1 MLIQPHVAEMRIAA
15 SRASISRRC
24 GGFTLL
30 EVLITIV
37 ILAFGLLGLV
47 GLQTRM
53 QLTETE
59 SYQRAQAVML
69 LSDMAERM
77 TSNRTVVS
85 QYGADGATVT
95 LGTGV
100 DDTANCAIVTAGP
113 ARDMCEWSQALK
125 GASETKGGNNVG
137 AMIGARGCIEQL
149 QAADAPTCTP
159 AIYRITVAWQG
170 LQPTVS
176 PALTCAKDSY
186 GANDALR
193 RAIPIDVV
201 MPQLSCIPS

>member
-1 MLIQPHVAEMRIAA
+1 MSIQRPAAEVPGMAVSA
-15 SRASISRRC
+15 TSTRAR
-24 GGFTLL
+24 GFTLL

-53 QLTETE
+53 HLTEVE
-59 SYQRAQAVML
+59 AYQRAQAVLL

-77 TSNRTVVS
+77 SVNRTIVT
-85 QYGADGATVT
+85 QYGADGGMVT

-100 DDTANCAIVTAGP
+100 NDAANCAVATPGAE
-113 ARDMCEWSQALK
+113 RDLCEWSEALK
-125 GASETKGGNNVG
+125 GASETKGGANLG
-137 AMIGARGCIEQL
+137 AMIGALGCIERV
-149 QAADAPTCTP
+149 QAPDAPSCTP
-159 AIYRITVAWQG
+159 AIYRVTVAWQG
-170 LQPTVS
+170 LQATVS
-176 PALTCAKDSY
+176 PSLTCGQNSY

-193 RAIPIDVV
+193 RAIPVDVV

>member
-1 MLIQPHVAEMRIAA
+1 MNLSALR
-15 SRASISRRC
+15 SLRRPRC
-24 GGFTLL
+24 DGFTLL

-53 QLTETE
+53 QLAETE

-77 TSNRTVVS
+77 TANRTVVS
-85 QYGADGATVT
+85 QYGADATTVT

-100 DDTANCAIVTAGP
+100 DDTTNCAVVTAGP
-113 ARDMCEWSQALK
+113 SRDLCEWSQALK
-125 GASETKGGNNVG
+125 GASETKGASNVG
-137 AMIGARGCIEQL
+137 AMIGARGCIQLL

-159 AIYRITVAWQG
+159 AIYRVTVAWQG
-170 LQPTVS
+170 LQATIS
-176 PALTCAKDSY
+176 PALACGKDSY

-193 RAIPIDVV
+193 RAIPVDIV
-201 MPQLSCIPS
+201 MPLLSCIPS